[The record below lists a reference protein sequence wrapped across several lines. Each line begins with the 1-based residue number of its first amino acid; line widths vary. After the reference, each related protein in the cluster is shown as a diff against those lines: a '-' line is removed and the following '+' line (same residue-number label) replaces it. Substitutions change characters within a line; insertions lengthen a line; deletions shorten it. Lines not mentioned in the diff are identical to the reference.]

1 MDNINRQF
9 MPVQKCIAGEDISN
23 LSDVELLAVII
34 GTGGKNSDVM
44 ELSSALIKKHN
55 GLRGI
60 RNAGIREIA
69 VNCGIG
75 LKKAVKIKTAFE
87 LGKRVLGSIDAN
99 YILCSPEAVWRYLL
113 PEVAGLN
120 REQFRVLVMNNKNI
134 LIKKSVVSIGTISE
148 AIVHP
153 REVFKEAIRESGS
166 SIIVAHNH
174 PSGEVNPSREDIST
188 TKRLSEAGK
197 LIGIPL
203 LDHVIVCDSAYYSMK
218 ENGYIE

>member
-1 MDNINRQF
+1 

-60 RNAGIREIA
+60 RNSGIREIA
-69 VNCGIG
+69 VNSGIG

-99 YILCSPEAVWRYLL
+99 YTLSSPEAVWRYLL
-113 PEVAGLN
+113 PEVAGLT

-174 PSGEVNPSREDIST
+174 PSGEVNPSKEDIST
-188 TKRLSEAGK
+188 TKRLSEAGR

-203 LDHVIVCDSAYYSMK
+203 LDHVIVCDSSYYSMK
-218 ENGYIE
+218 ENGYLE